1 LVAPD
6 LSFHRQVRELTG
18 GDGADGVIEI
28 AGRPTFAS
36 SVRSLKAGG
45 RMVLVGNVDPGDV
58 PLNPAL
64 SILKE
69 IDVIGSAH
77 ATLADLTRVID
88 LVARG
93 AIEPEIAAFV
103 PAEEAARAHAMM
115 EDRTTAGRV
124 VLVHSEVEA

>member
-1 LVAPD
+1 
-6 LSFHRQVRELTG
+6 LTG

-45 RMVLVGNVDPGDV
+45 RMVLVGNVDPGNV